1 MGTREEHP
9 LTAADAV
16 PGSPGEPIDTPASS
30 ISFSDA
36 DREDPDRDDS
46 RQEDEEWIGRILAT
60 RSSRAADDLV
70 RKYYDDILAYIR
82 VQVGEREETMNLTQ
96 ETFIAALRS
105 LGNYDPVRSGFRT
118 WLHRIATYKVID
130 YWRARRRQ
138 SRRNTWEEWGP
149 LDAETTDPSDRA
161 LDEDLVRR
169 IENRVSGAPI
179 RAQEVFRLHLYG
191 GYGFVRIARMNGE
204 PEATVKARYY
214 RLLEGLRKEFGHERL

>member
-1 MGTREEHP
+1 METREEHP
-9 LTAADAV
+9 LPAADAA
-16 PGSPGEPIDTPASS
+16 PGSPGESLDIPTPS
-30 ISFSDA
+30 ISFSNA
-36 DREDPDRDDS
+36 DGDDPDLGDS

-105 LGNYDPVRSGFRT
+105 LGNYDPGRSGFRT

-130 YWRARRRQ
+130 YWRARRRRF
-138 SRRNTWEEWGP
+138 RRNNWEARGP
-149 LDAETTDPSDRA
+149 LAAETTDPSDRA

-169 IENRVSGAPI
+169 IENRVSVAPI
-179 RAQEVFRLHLYG
+179 QTQEVFRLHLYG
-191 GYGFVRIARMNGE
+191 GYGFARIARMNGE
-204 PEATVKARYY
+204 PEGTVKARYY
-214 RLLEGLRKEFGHERL
+214 RLVEGLRKEFGHERL